1 MLPLNENLKKVGLGA
16 ALICAT
22 SAVLLYSDLGSRNRN
37 GAGGG
42 RTNGLLQVAMVQ
54 QTSIPALDD
63 GVTGMLAALKE
74 RGYADGGRI
83 SVHRYNAQGDTAT
96 ANAIATEVTSGDND
110 LILTVSTISLQ
121 TVANANR
128 NATPPRKHV
137 FGVVTDPY
145 SIGVGVSRQNHAV
158 HPAYMTGIGS
168 SPPVAELFALA
179 RELRPSLKRVGLV
192 WNPAEANSVVATN
205 LGRAVCSRMGI
216 ELIEANA
223 ENATMVGDAVSS
235 VLAQNVDAIWVSPD
249 LTTGHGLDV
258 IIRKAKVAGIP
269 VFSSTPT
276 EKPSGTLFDLGADYE
291 AIGYA
296 SGMIAADVLDGRD
309 PAKIPVEDMMPSKL
323 QVNRLALNGLRDHWD
338 LPDAVV
344 VRADVVVDESGRHLN
359 GAAGAKA
366 GAGGG
371 TK

>member
-1 MLPLNENLKKVGLGA
+1 MLPLMESLKKVGLGA
-16 ALICAT
+16 ALICAS
-22 SAVLLYSDLGSRNRN
+22 SAVLLYSDFGSRNRN

-42 RTNGLLQVAMVQ
+42 RGNGPFRVAIVQ

-63 GVTGMLAALKE
+63 GVEGMLAALKE
-74 RGYADGGRI
+74 RGYEDGGRI
-83 SVHRYNAQGDTAT
+83 AVHRYNAQGDTAT

-128 NATPPRKHV
+128 NAIPPRKHV

-145 SIGVGVSRQNHAV
+145 SIGVGVSSQNHAV
-158 HPAYMTGIGS
+158 HPPYMTGIGS

-192 WNPAEANSVVATN
+192 WNPAEANSLVATK
-205 LGRAVCSRMGI
+205 LGRAVCSSLGI

-235 VLAQNVDAIWVSPD
+235 VLAQNVEAIWVSPD

-258 IIRKAKVAGIP
+258 IIRKAKVAGVP
-269 VFSSTPT
+269 VFSSIPT
-276 EKPSGTLFDLGADYE
+276 ATPSGTLFDLGADYE
-291 AIGYA
+291 GIGYA
-296 SGMIAADVLDGRD
+296 SGMIAAEVLGGRD
-309 PAKIPVEDMMPSKL
+309 PAAIPVEEMMPSKL
-323 QVNRLALNGLRDHWD
+323 QVNRLALKGLRDQWN
-338 LPDAVV
+338 LPESVIA
-344 VRADVVVDESGRHLN
+344 RADVVVDESGRHVH
-359 GAAGAKA
+359 AAGAKA
-366 GAGGG
+366 SNGGG

>member
-1 MLPLNENLKKVGLGA
+1 MLPLIESLKKVGLGA

-22 SAVLLYSDLGSRNRN
+22 SALLLYSDLGSRNRS
-37 GAGGG
+37 GAAGGHRQG
-42 RTNGLLQVAMVQ
+42 PMQVAIVQ

-63 GVTGMLAALKE
+63 GVEGMLDALKV
-74 RGYADGGRI
+74 RGYVDGGRI

-121 TVANANR
+121 TVANANK

-145 SIGVGVSRQNHAV
+145 SIGVGVSSQNHAV
-158 HPAYMTGIGS
+158 HPPYMTGIGS
-168 SPPVAELFALA
+168 SPPVADLFALA
-179 RELRPSLKRVGLV
+179 RQLRPGLKRVGLV
-192 WNPAEANSVVATN
+192 WNPAEANSVVATQ

-216 ELIEANA
+216 QLIEANA
-223 ENATMVGDAVSS
+223 ENSTMVGDAVSS
-235 VLAQNVDAIWVSPD
+235 VIAQDVEAIWVSPD
-249 LTTGHGLDV
+249 LTTAHGLDV
-258 IIRKAKVAGIP
+258 IIRKAKVARIP
-269 VFSSTPT
+269 VLSSIPT
-276 EKPSGTLFDLGADYE
+276 AKPSGTLFDLGADYKG
-291 AIGYA
+291 IGYA

-323 QVNRLALNGLRDHWD
+323 QVNRVALIGLRDAWD

-344 VRADVVVDESGRHLN
+344 ARADVVVDESGRHVKPV
-359 GAAGAKA
+359 AGAQA
-366 GAGGG
+366 N
-371 TK
+371 